1 MMEKNLVAQIKLSML
16 MREGETQEIAEARL
30 NDLLYEALKMNFNH
44 QVDYDIESV
53 EEEG

>member
-1 MMEKNLVAQIKLSML
+1 MMEKNLVVQIKLTML
-16 MREGETQEIAEARL
+16 MREGETQEDAEARL

-44 QVDYDIESV
+44 QVEYDIESV